1 MIDVTRL
8 TKRQV
13 RIVSGVL
20 LALMCIAL
28 GNVYLE
34 IHLFGRFDKL
44 FAIFVMVAIARVVRF
59 ASAPQRRVTMMDV
72 INAPQGSLTA

>member
-28 GNVYLE
+28 GNVYFE
-34 IHLFGRFDKL
+34 THLFGRFDKL
-44 FAIFVMVAIARVVRF
+44 FAIFVMVAIALVVVRF
-59 ASAPQRRVTMMDV
+59 AESAPQRRD
-72 INAPQGSLTA
+72 NDWSSQHFREGQ